1 MNTDKLRALMREQN
15 LTQVEL
21 GEKINLGQE
30 KISMIL
36 NGKRGV
42 KVQDFK
48 AICLTLNVPPEE
60 LW

>member
-1 MNTDKLRALMREQN
+1 MNTNKLRELMHEQN

-48 AICLTLNVPPEE
+48 AICLTLNVAPEE